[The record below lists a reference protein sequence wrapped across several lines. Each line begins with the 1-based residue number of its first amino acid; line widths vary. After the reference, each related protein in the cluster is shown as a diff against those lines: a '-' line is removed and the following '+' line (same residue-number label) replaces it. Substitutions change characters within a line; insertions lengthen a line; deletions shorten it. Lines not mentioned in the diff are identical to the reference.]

1 MSQGEQHQTPGP
13 EPLFTRNFL
22 LGISVNMFTATV
34 WFILITTMAVY
45 AAVEFGSGETAAGFA
60 ASAFVIGAL
69 CARMVAGKYANV
81 LGRKRTLVVC
91 MIIYAGAT
99 TGYFWVDSYETLI
112 ALRVVHGASIGF
124 GQSALNAGVFDLIPS
139 TRRGEG
145 AGYYLVANSLPHAIG
160 PLAAIQLS
168 QRFGFD
174 AVFLAASGVAGVALL
189 AAVIIRLPENR
200 PKGRIRHHL
209 SLRPGEI
216 IEPQAAPIALVMLI
230 SGVAFS
236 GIITFL
242 NGYAQSMG
250 MVDTASVFFVV
261 YASMVLLS
269 RLTVGR
275 LQDRYGDNA
284 VVYPALVAF
293 CAALALVAWAPN
305 APVVLAAGLLLGF
318 GFGSLLPSV
327 QAIIAAKLSPHRT
340 SIGISTSFIL
350 MDVGFAVAPFLL
362 GPLVENFG
370 YHPMYGISA
379 GIALC
384 GVVVY
389 YWVHGRFDVRQ
400 GQPRGPG

>member
-91 MIIYAGAT
+91 MIIYAGAS
-99 TGYFWVDSYETLI
+99 TGYFWVDSYESLI
-112 ALRVVHGASIGF
+112 ALRVLHGASIGF

-174 AVFLAASGVAGVALL
+174 AVFLAASGVAGIALL

-284 VVYPALVAF
+284 VVYPVLVAF
-293 CAALALVAWAPN
+293 CAALALIAWAPN

-370 YHPMYGISA
+370 YRPMYAISA

-400 GQPRGPG
+400 GRPRGPG